1 MIGHRAFTLGSRDI
15 ASDVIQGVMETSE
28 QVLVEGDDYTLLNED
43 YLEET
48 NTSQD

>member
-1 MIGHRAFTLGSRDI
+1 
-15 ASDVIQGVMETSE
+15 METSE